1 MTRSHVP
8 GALFLMLLLLLLL
21 CGLKQYDLMFQS
33 ICLYNTY
40 DILCQ
45 FPQVLWALNRKTL
58 IQEFL
63 DTQSD
68 SYLVA

>member
-1 MTRSHVP
+1 
-8 GALFLMLLLLLLL
+8 
-21 CGLKQYDLMFQS
+21 MFQS

-45 FPQVLWALNRKTL
+45 FPQVLWALNRKTF

-63 DTQSD
+63 DTQPD
-68 SYLVA
+68 SYSVA